1 MQPDPDYAE
10 PAQVF
15 IHEHVRRPSWRDY
28 EDRASLKRPVWFT
41 RLESD
46 ADIGG

>member
-1 MQPDPDYAE
+1 MRPDRDYVE

-28 EDRASLKRPVWFT
+28 EERAPLKRPVWFT

-46 ADIGG
+46 ADFGG